1 MMKITNS
8 KNKVVNFADIKE
20 GAVFSVHAGEDI
32 YMKTE
37 CIETMGADLIN
48 CVNLSNGNL
57 EYLAGDYAVTP
68 IDCELII

>member
-1 MMKITNS
+1 MKITNT

-20 GAVFSVHAGEDI
+20 GAVFSVHAGESI

-37 CIETMGADLIN
+37 CVEATSTDLIN

>member
-1 MMKITNS
+1 MKIINS
-8 KNKVVNFADIKE
+8 KNKFVDFADIKE

-37 CIETMGADLIN
+37 CIEATSTDLIN

-57 EYLAGDYAVTP
+57 EHLSGTYQVTP
-68 IDCELII
+68 IDCELVI

>member
-1 MMKITNS
+1 MKIIKS
-8 KNKVVNFADIKE
+8 KKKLVNFADIKE
-20 GAVFSVHAGEDI
+20 GAVFSVHAGESI

-37 CIETMGADLIN
+37 CIETTSTDLIN

>member
-1 MMKITNS
+1 MKIINN
-8 KNKVVNFADIKE
+8 KNKLVDFADIKE

-37 CIETMGADLIN
+37 CIETDRTDLVN

-57 EYLAGDYAVTP
+57 GYLAGTYQVAP
-68 IDCELII
+68 IDCELVI

>member
-1 MMKITNS
+1 MKIINS
-8 KNKVVNFADIKE
+8 KNNFVDFADIKE

-37 CIETMGADLIN
+37 CIETTNTDLIN

-57 EYLAGDYAVTP
+57 EYLAGTYQVTP
-68 IDCELII
+68 IDCELVI

>member
-1 MMKITNS
+1 MKIVNS

-37 CIETMGADLIN
+37 CIETTGTDLIN

-57 EYLAGDYAVTP
+57 EYLAGTYAVTP

>member
-1 MMKITNS
+1 MKIINN
-8 KNKVVNFADIKE
+8 KNKLVDFADIKE

-37 CIETMGADLIN
+37 CIETDRTDLVN

-57 EYLAGDYAVTP
+57 AYLAGTYQVAP
-68 IDCELII
+68 IDCELVI

>member
-1 MMKITNS
+1 MKIINS
-8 KNKVVNFADIKE
+8 KNKFVDFADIKE

-37 CIETMGADLIN
+37 CIETTSTDLIN

-57 EYLAGDYAVTP
+57 EYFAGTYQVTP
-68 IDCELII
+68 INCELVI

>member
-1 MMKITNS
+1 MKIINN
-8 KNKVVNFADIKE
+8 KNKFVDFADIKE

-37 CIETMGADLIN
+37 CIETDRTDLIN

-57 EYLAGDYAVTP
+57 EYLAGTYQVKP
-68 IDCELII
+68 IDCELVI

>member
-1 MMKITNS
+1 MKIINS
-8 KNKVVNFADIKE
+8 KNKFVDFADIKE

-37 CIETMGADLIN
+37 CIETTSTDLIN

-57 EYLAGDYAVTP
+57 EYLAGTYQVTP
-68 IDCELII
+68 IDCELVI